1 MYIKPSRYNINI
13 VEKVWGV
20 LKAQFA
26 RAQARM
32 MAEEQANANFA
43 DLVRQEIPLF
53 QGRTDGKKFS
63 EHALRQMLAVFQG
76 VLL

>member
-1 MYIKPSRYNINI
+1 M
-13 VEKVWGV
+13 WGV
-20 LKAQFA
+20 LKAQVA

-32 MAEEQANANFA
+32 TAEEQANANFA
-43 DLVRQEIPLF
+43 DLVRQEIPRF